1 MAKTKVLIAVKTY
14 PTLSEKYDE
23 LVCTAGFLEDGSWIR
38 VYPIP
43 YRKLDLEKRYK
54 KWQWVELD
62 LVKNTNDFRPESYR
76 PRDITQ
82 DIDIIGAID
91 CKKWDQRKEVVLKN
105 VHYNMKD
112 LISEAK
118 NPNKSTSLAVF
129 KAKEVI
135 DFVWEPCE
143 REWDKKKLDKV
154 IANQAQGSL
163 FDVEETKKIFNVV
176 RKLPYEFSY
185 KFTAE
190 GGTQHKLM
198 IEDWELGMSF
208 WNNLAN
214 SNGDE
219 ELACQKVKHKFFDE
233 LYKKRDLYFLLG
245 TTKKFH
251 NVGLNPF
258 IIIGVFYPPKSE
270 GIQLSLKFEDFN

>member
-76 PRDITQ
+76 PKDITQ

-91 CKKWDQRKEVVLKN
+91 CKNWDRRKEVVLKN
-105 VHYNMKD
+105 VHYKMKD
-112 LISEAK
+112 LIADAK

-176 RKLPYEFSY
+176 QKLPYEFSY

-190 GGTQHKLM
+190 GDTQHKLM
-198 IEDWELGMSF
+198 IEDWELGMLY
-208 WNNLAN
+208 WNSLA
-214 SNGDE
+214 SSKGDE

-233 LYKKRDLYFLLG
+233 FYKTRDLYFLLG

-258 IIIGVFYPPKSE
+258 IIIGLFYPPKSDAF
-270 GIQLSLKFEDFN
+270 QLSLKFEDF

>member
-1 MAKTKVLIAVKTY
+1 MGKTKVLIAVKTY

-43 YRKLDLEKRYK
+43 FRKLDYEKRYK
-54 KWQWVELD
+54 KWQWIELD

-82 DIDIIGAID
+82 DINIIGTVD
-91 CKKWDQRKEVVLKN
+91 CKNWDRRKEIILKN
-105 VHYNMKD
+105 VHYNMKE
-112 LISEAK
+112 LIIEAK
-118 NPNKSTSLAVF
+118 DKNKSTSLAVF
-129 KAKEVI
+129 KAKEII

-154 IANQAQGSL
+154 IANQAQGNL
-163 FDVEETKKIFNVV
+163 FNDEETKKIFEIAW
-176 RKLPYEFSY
+176 KLPYEFSY

-198 IEDWELGMSF
+198 IEDWELGMLYWRCLKS
-208 WNNLAN
+208 

-219 ELACQKVKHKFFDE
+219 ELACQKVKSKYFDE
-233 LYKKRDLYFLLG
+233 FCKKRDLYFLLG

-251 NVGLNPF
+251 NVGPNPF
-258 IIIGVFYPPKSE
+258 IIIGLFYPPKVD
-270 GIQLSLKFEDFN
+270 GTQLSLKFDEF